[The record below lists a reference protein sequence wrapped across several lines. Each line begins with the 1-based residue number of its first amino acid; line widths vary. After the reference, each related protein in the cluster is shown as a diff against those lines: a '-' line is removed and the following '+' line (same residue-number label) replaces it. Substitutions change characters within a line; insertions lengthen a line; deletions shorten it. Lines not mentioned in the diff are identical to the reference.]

1 MNVEG
6 SNVKVVYIH
15 AIKNHILLLCALC
28 DTLPLHYE
36 HVSNMFIV

>member
-15 AIKNHILLLCALC
+15 AIKNDILPLCALC
-28 DTLPLHYE
+28 DTL
-36 HVSNMFIV
+36 

>member
-15 AIKNHILLLCALC
+15 AIKDDILPLRALC
-28 DTLPLHYE
+28 DTLPSHYE
-36 HVSNMFIV
+36 HVANMFIV